1 MLSPMIVMNSRGEF
15 PEMSNSSPLPNES
28 IAQSSPETDRDT
40 DTVRRLLRTIKQPAQ
55 FLSFWAAIALPFVH
69 VPLLARGLGD
79 PTVTMTFLTLLA
91 INVLALYFGH
101 GYNES
106 S

>member
-1 MLSPMIVMNSRGEF
+1 
-15 PEMSNSSPLPNES
+15 MSNSSPLPNES
-28 IAQSSPETDRDT
+28 ISTSSPERDA
-40 DTVRRLLRTIKQPAQ
+40 DTYRRLLRTIKQPAQ
-55 FLSFWAAIALPFVH
+55 FLSFWIAIALPFVH
-69 VPLLARGLGD
+69 VPLLAQGLND